1 MIVKWKGSIIE
12 EDGVMGMRRKIT
24 DRLMQWRGKT
34 ASRLPLLLYGARQVG
49 KTYVMQELGAD
60 CFRNTVYVNFEAD
73 RSISDFF
80 ENDIHAEMVLK
91 ILEGYYHTKIIPD
104 ETLIIFDEI
113 QMCERALASLKYFA
127 EEAPEYH
134 VIAAGSLLG
143 VALKREQ
150 YSFPVGK
157 IQIEH
162 MHPMDFEEY
171 LWAKGKELLADMI
184 RAHYEKNQVL
194 GEAIHKEA
202 LSEYYNYCIIGGMP
216 AVIAAETAPAA
227 TLNQQEIRQML
238 LDSYIADMAKYALPG
253 ETVKIF
259 ATYDSL
265 PSQLAKDSKKFQYK
279 LIKSGAR
286 ALQYGD
292 SIDWLIRAGIVNK
305 CVKCTQGFMPPSA
318 FLDLTAFKL
327 YYSDTGIMSARTGM
341 NLERLMS
348 SEAERFRGIFAEN
361 YTACAL
367 RTNGY
372 ELLYWESDGTAEI
385 DFLIIK
391 DDHVIPVE
399 CKSGNHVKSRSLAVY
414 REKYR
419 PAYSIR
425 ISARNFG
432 MTDQIKSVPL
442 YAVFCI

>member
-1 MIVKWKGSIIE
+1 MK
-12 EDGVMGMRRKIT
+12 RKIT
-24 DRLMQWRGKT
+24 ARLEKWRKAT

-73 RSISDFF
+73 HKIGSFF
-80 ENDIHAEMVLK
+80 GNDIHAGAVIK
-91 ILEGYYHTKIIPD
+91 ILEKYYHTKIVPD
-104 ETLIIFDEI
+104 DTLIIFDEV

-150 YSFPVGK
+150 FSFPVGK
-157 IQIEH
+157 VQMEN
-162 MHPMDFEEY
+162 MYPMDFEEY
-171 LWAKGKELLADMI
+171 LWAKGKELLADRI
-184 RAHYEKNQVL
+184 RSHYEKNQVL
-194 GEAIHKEA
+194 DEA
-202 LSEYYNYCIIGGMP
+202 LHREALAEYYNYCIIGGLP
-216 AVIAAETAPAA
+216 AVIAAEIAPAA
-227 TLNQQEIRQML
+227 TLDQQEIRRML
-238 LDSYIADMAKYALPG
+238 LDSYIADMAKYALPS

-259 ATYDSL
+259 AAYDSL

-286 ALQYGD
+286 ASQYGD
-292 SIDWLIRAGIVNK
+292 SIDWLPRAGIVNK

-341 NLERLMS
+341 NMERLMS

-361 YTACAL
+361 YVACAL
-367 RTNGY
+367 RANGY

-385 DFLIIK
+385 DFLILK

-414 REKYR
+414 IEKYH

-432 MTDQIKSVPL
+432 MAGQMKSVPL

>member
-1 MIVKWKGSIIE
+1 MK
-12 EDGVMGMRRKIT
+12 RKIT
-24 DRLMQWRGKT
+24 DRLVKWRNT
-34 ASRLPLLLYGARQVG
+34 AASRLPLLLYGARQVG

-60 CFRNTVYVNFEAD
+60 YFKNTVYVNFEAD
-73 RSISDFF
+73 RKIGDFF
-80 ENDIHAEMVLK
+80 ENEIHAEAVLG
-91 ILEGYYHTKIIPD
+91 ILERYYHTRIIPD

-150 YSFPVGK
+150 FSFPVGK
-157 IQIEH
+157 IQMEN
-162 MHPMDFEEY
+162 MYPMDFEEY

-184 RAHYEKNQVL
+184 RTHYEKNQAL
-194 GEAIHKEA
+194 GEGMHKEA
-202 LSEYYNYCIIGGMP
+202 LAEYYNYCIIGGMP
-216 AVIAAETAPAA
+216 AAIAAETMPYA
-227 TLNQQEIRQML
+227 TLTQEEIRHML
-238 LDSYIADMAKYALPG
+238 LDSYIADMAKYALPS

-286 ALQYGD
+286 ASQYGD

-341 NLERLMS
+341 NLVRLMGE
-348 SEAERFRGIFAEN
+348 EAERFRGIFAEN
-361 YTACAL
+361 YVACVL
-367 RTNGY
+367 RANGY
-372 ELLYWESDGTAEI
+372 ELLYWESEGTAEV

-414 REKYR
+414 REKYH

-432 MTDQIKSVPL
+432 MADEIKSVPL
-442 YAVFCI
+442 YAAFCI